1 MKFSLDV
8 RTLSLL
14 AGLAVFLPG
23 CATVRDVVSPPG
35 EMAADGTI
43 NPCHGHKADAQACGN
58 ALYNGTR
65 IGKVAIGQ
73 SITDVRQIM
82 GHDPE
87 QRSVQA
93 TDGHSSESWSFRT
106 DYQGRI
112 MTRIEFRD
120 AVVVA
125 IRQERS

>member
-1 MKFSLDV
+1 MKFSLGV
-8 RTLSLL
+8 RKLSLL
-14 AGLAVFLPG
+14 TALAMALPG
-23 CATVRDVVSPPG
+23 CSTVRDVVSPPG
-35 EMAADGTI
+35 EMTADGTI

-73 SITDVRQIM
+73 SITEVRQIM

-93 TDGHSSESWSFRT
+93 LDGHSAESWSFRT

-112 MTRIEFRD
+112 TTRIEFKD
-120 AVVVA
+120 AVVVG
-125 IRQERS
+125 IKQERS